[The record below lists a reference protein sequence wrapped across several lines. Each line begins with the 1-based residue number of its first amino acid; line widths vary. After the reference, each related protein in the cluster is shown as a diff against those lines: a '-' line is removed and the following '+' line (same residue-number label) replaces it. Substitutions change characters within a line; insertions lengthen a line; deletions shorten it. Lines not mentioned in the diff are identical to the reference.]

1 MLISDFGYIT
11 QKRAKMNH
19 LSHQD
24 AKQSMKGSKLLLKM
38 RTQLKK
44 ITVELTS
51 QDLVST
57 I

>member
-1 MLISDFGYIT
+1 MLISDFGSIT
-11 QKRAKMNH
+11 QRRAKMNH

-24 AKQSMKGSKLLLKM
+24 AKQSMKGLKLLLKM
-38 RTQLKK
+38 RTQPKK
-44 ITVELTS
+44 IIVELTS